1 MGDTV
6 ARDPDLAFPPVKQ
19 VAAFE
24 IAKPMASIAR
34 WVAIRMTQRR
44 IGYTSSSPFTS

>member
-24 IAKPMASIAR
+24 IAGQTPCVEGVGS
-34 WVAIRMTQRR
+34 
-44 IGYTSSSPFTS
+44 G